1 MYFKAWHAWALMNF
15 RVVKIYERLCGGPD
29 MAIEHIHA
37 LERQK
42 HGQKHGHKHGGGT
55 AVPNKVGHTP
65 VTTPATTPATT
76 PGLNSGRTPS
86 GIPPATRVASHLVPA
101 IESFFQSVSVT
112 LQQRQQRHKLVSN
125 VLQDMLRLITLWF
138 DYGALPQVNQ
148 AMHEGKP
155 NKHAQQARPTS
166 THIMYAMYS
175 SFPALWLSLQG
186 SID

>member
-15 RVVKIYERLCGGPD
+15 RVVKIYERLCGGPN

-37 LERQK
+37 LERNK
-42 HGQKHGHKHGGGT
+42 YGNKYGNSGT
-55 AVPNKVGHTP
+55 AGPNKAGPVATP
-65 VTTPATTPATT
+65 V
-76 PGLNSGRTPS
+76 LNSGTTTS
-86 GIPPATRVASHLVPA
+86 GNNTNNNNTTNTNNNNNNNNSGVPPATRVASHLVPA
-101 IESFFQSVSVT
+101 IESFFHSVSVT

-155 NKHAQQARPTS
+155 GDMSDFPLDVHLMS
-166 THIMYAMYS
+166 T
-175 SFPALWLSLQG
+175 
-186 SID
+186 